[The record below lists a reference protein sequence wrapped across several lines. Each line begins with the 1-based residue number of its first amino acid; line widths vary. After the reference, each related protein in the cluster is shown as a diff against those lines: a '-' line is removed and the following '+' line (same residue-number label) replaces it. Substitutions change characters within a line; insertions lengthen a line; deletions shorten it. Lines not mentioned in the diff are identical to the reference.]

1 MKKGIKMENM
11 INVELPKSLAISLKM
26 DDKEFSDEIKKVAI
40 LKLYEMEKISSG
52 IAAKTLGITRINFLE
67 LLDKQKI
74 SYIDIKDSELE
85 EDIRNA

>member
-1 MKKGIKMENM
+1 
-11 INVELPKSLAISLKM
+11 M
-26 DDKEFSDEIKKVAI
+26 DDKEFSDEIKKAAI
-40 LKLYEMEKISSG
+40 LKLYEMGKISSS

-67 LLDKQKI
+67 FLDKQKI